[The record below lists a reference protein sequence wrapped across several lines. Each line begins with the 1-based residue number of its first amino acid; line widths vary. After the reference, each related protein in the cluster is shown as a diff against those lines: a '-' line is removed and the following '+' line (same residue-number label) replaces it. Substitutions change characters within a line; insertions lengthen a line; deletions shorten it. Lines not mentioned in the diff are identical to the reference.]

1 MCAEECWLCLS
12 ASRLYASIHV
22 ERGAF
27 LFFVLVLG
35 VRKDFQIALFNLGEK
50 VDEGEEHF
58 KVQNTWVKTW
68 MCMHYTTSYNL
79 FNTTLQMCVRFSASQ
94 KRF

>member
-22 ERGAF
+22 EREAF

-50 VDEGEEHF
+50 VDEGEQRALQSAKHLS
-58 KVQNTWVKTW
+58 K
-68 MCMHYTTSYNL
+68 NL
-79 FNTTLQMCVRFSASQ
+79 DVYALHNIL
-94 KRF
+94 

>member
-22 ERGAF
+22 EREAF

-50 VDEGEEHF
+50 
-58 KVQNTWVKTW
+58 
-68 MCMHYTTSYNL
+68 
-79 FNTTLQMCVRFSASQ
+79 
-94 KRF
+94 